1 MAFAD
6 FGVGYGDASGVTKRH
21 YASPGTDES
30 DSATDAD
37 GTNPGIRRGNME
49 RETGFE
55 PATLSLGTFVSETV
69 EFRLT
74 V

>member
-1 MAFAD
+1 MLPVEPGDMAFAD

-37 GTNPGIRRGNME
+37 STNPGN
-49 RETGFE
+49 
-55 PATLSLGTFVSETV
+55 
-69 EFRLT
+69 
-74 V
+74 